1 MAGVLRSPVPI
12 PGTAICR
19 ARERAGGGGSALCV
33 CKHLDT
39 MCAHRHPPTPQE
51 LDLQSGSQVNGLFVK
66 RRPAVSNRKHSAP
79 AISPQGE

>member
-1 MAGVLRSPVPI
+1 MV
-12 PGTAICR
+12 
-19 ARERAGGGGSALCV
+19 GGGRVPAVNDPRGPEDKDSVALCV

-39 MCAHRHPPTPQE
+39 VCAHRHPPTPQE